1 MRAIQPLVR
10 ESDNPIPSG
19 PAAVSTMLNTAPK
32 TIAIVNPATS
42 AGSVRRIPSDVAT
55 TNPPE

>member
-10 ESDNPIPSG
+10 RSESPSPSG
-19 PAAVSTMLNTAPK
+19 PAAVRTMLSTAPK

-42 AGSVRRIPSDVAT
+42 AGTVRRNS
-55 TNPPE
+55 